1 MSNIDISVFIMTL
14 KDKIRNLAIW
24 KSEGG
29 HGVPSVMDI
38 AKTVLPI
45 VVEYVKNGGDM
56 DDARHLSVSY
66 VLESVKSAEQEQKS
80 SAGKWKDLSKNVK
93 KHLPGI
99 LKSLSEKKDVDVAS
113 ALNVVDDW
121 LKPSSSCY
129 SRWMICGKSVAKE
142 IQADLKEKKEKGNR
156 LSLRVVADVVVDAVK
171 DVVVKS
177 EHESEKS
184 DAVAK
189 CDVADDVAVDE
200 VKIEVVEKTDEEDLK
215 NTLDKIEKE
224 MDESQK
230 MIEIIQNKIVLEHE
244 SLSTPSPVEKVEVEE
259 VKKEQEEI
267 VQKVVE
273 TPPMRPDIA
282 VKPSIPRLSSVPS
295 PSPYIRS
302 GKSRQS
308 TPVAPSV
315 SYVGL
320 LEKHS
325 SPSAQSKSRQSSPK
339 VSSQVSVPAIAS
351 VPVMVEVP
359 VTDSES
365 VEKMME

>member
-1 MSNIDISVFIMTL
+1 MSNIDIPVFIMSL
-14 KDKIRNLAIW
+14 KDNIRNLAIW

-29 HGVPSVMDI
+29 SIPSVMDI

-45 VVEYVKNGGDM
+45 VIDYVKNGGDM

-66 VLESVKSAEQEQKS
+66 VLESVKSAEQIQKS

-99 LKSLSEKKDVDVAS
+99 LKSLSEKKNVDMSS

-121 LKPSSSCY
+121 LKPSSSCH
-129 SRWMICGKSVAKE
+129 SRWMICGKSLAKE
-142 IQADLKEKKEKGNR
+142 IQADLKEKKENGIR

-171 DVVVKS
+171 DVVVKDDAV
-177 EHESEKS
+177 KS
-184 DAVAK
+184 DVAA
-189 CDVADDVAVDE
+189 DVVVDE
-200 VKIEVVEKTDEEDLK
+200 VKMEVVEKKTEDQKIEKTDIQDLK
-215 NTLDKIEKE
+215 STLDKIEKE

-230 MIEIIQNKIVLEHE
+230 MIEIIQNKIESERE
-244 SLSTPSPVEKVEVEE
+244 SLSTPSQEEKVEVEE

-267 VQKVVE
+267 VQEVVE
-273 TPPMRPDIA
+273 NSLKKADIA

-308 TPVAPSV
+308 TPVASSV
-315 SYVGL
+315 SYTGL

-325 SPSAQSKSRQSSPK
+325 SPSAQSKSHQSSPK
-339 VSSQVSVPAIAS
+339 ASSRVSVPAY
-351 VPVMVEVP
+351 VMVEAP
-359 VTDSES
+359 VVDSES
-365 VEKMME
+365 VEKTME